1 MPSMHKSVL
10 AAIGAVVLGASLAA
24 CGGSTTA
31 DPSVVVPAAEV
42 SYLSAP
48 GDPAPA
54 DPQPNAE
61 NQPNVEKVSA
71 NTASEDAIAAA
82 LKTAGVASPK
92 RWAAEVVEY
101 RPYATNDVGLAKL
114 RENLAKYNP
123 AQKTLDQILST
134 LLP

>member
-1 MPSMHKSVL
+1 
-10 AAIGAVVLGASLAA
+10 
-24 CGGSTTA
+24 
-31 DPSVVVPAAEV
+31 
-42 SYLSAP
+42 
-48 GDPAPA
+48 
-54 DPQPNAE
+54 
-61 NQPNVEKVSA
+61 VSA

-82 LKTAGVASPK
+82 LKAAGVASPK

>member
-1 MPSMHKSVL
+1 MPSSRKPVL

-24 CGGSTTA
+24 CGGSSA
-31 DPSVVVPAAEV
+31 AGSSVAVPAAEV
-42 SYLSAP
+42 RYLAAP
-48 GDPAPA
+48 EDPAPA
-54 DPQPNAE
+54 DPQPK
-61 NQPNVEKVSA
+61 VEKVSA
-71 NTASEDAIAAA
+71 NTASEDAIATA
-82 LKTAGVASPK
+82 LKAAGVASPK

>member
-1 MPSMHKSVL
+1 MPSSHKPVL
-10 AAIGAVVLGASLAA
+10 AAIGAVVLGTSLAA

-31 DPSVVVPAAEV
+31 GSSVVVPAAEV
-42 SYLSAP
+42 SYLAAP

-54 DPQPNAE
+54 DPQPN
-61 NQPNVEKVSA
+61 VDKVSA

-82 LKTAGVASPK
+82 LKAAGVASPK

>member
-1 MPSMHKSVL
+1 MPSSHRPVL
-10 AAIGAVVLGASLAA
+10 TAIGAVVLGVSLAA
-24 CGGSTTA
+24 CGGSTNA
-31 DPSVVVPAAEV
+31 GSSVPVPAAQV
-42 SYLSAP
+42 SDLTAP

-54 DPQPNAE
+54 DP
-61 NQPNVEKVSA
+61 QPNVEKVSA

-82 LKTAGVASPK
+82 LKAAGVASPK

-101 RPYATNDVGLAKL
+101 RPYATDDIGLAKL

>member
-1 MPSMHKSVL
+1 MPSSHKPVL

-31 DPSVVVPAAEV
+31 GSSVAVPAAEV
-42 SYLSAP
+42 SYLAAP

-54 DPQPNAE
+54 DP
-61 NQPNVEKVSA
+61 QPNVEKVSA

-82 LKTAGVASPK
+82 LKAAGVASPK

>member
-1 MPSMHKSVL
+1 MPSSHKPVL

-31 DPSVVVPAAEV
+31 GSSVTVPASEV
-42 SYLSAP
+42 SYLAAP
-48 GDPAPA
+48 EDPAPA
-54 DPQPNAE
+54 DPALANPQPNK
-61 NQPNVEKVSA
+61 EKVSA
-71 NTASEDAIAAA
+71 NTASEDAIATA
-82 LKTAGVASPK
+82 LKAAGVASPK

>member
-1 MPSMHKSVL
+1 MPSSHKPVL

-24 CGGSTTA
+24 CGGSTSA
-31 DPSVVVPAAEV
+31 GSSVVVPAAGV
-42 SYLSAP
+42 SYLAAP
-48 GDPAPA
+48 EDPAPA
-54 DPQPNAE
+54 DP
-61 NQPNVEKVSA
+61 QPNVEKVSA

-82 LKTAGVASPK
+82 LKAAGVASPK

-101 RPYATNDVGLAKL
+101 RPYAINDVGLAKL